1 MAGQMGQDQMGQGQ
15 MAQGQ
20 IGQGQ
25 MDQSRQGNNQQKQ
38 SSDQDF
44 CPEAMDTLGNN
55 DYHAWGTQ
63 L

>member
-1 MAGQMGQDQMGQGQ
+1 MGQQGQ
-15 MAQGQ
+15 TGQ
-20 IGQGQ
+20 
-25 MDQSRQGNNQQKQ
+25 RNNQQDQ
-38 SSDQDF
+38 NTDQDF